1 VFLRLKSVTD
11 SPSMSYDGD
20 PEAFASG
27 TSPALR
33 EGERFFEDSMLRLTR
48 TTRLP
53 NEVVLMLEGQI
64 VAEWVGLLEAECQ
77 QLLGTDQLLL
87 LDLSGVS
94 YIDRRAAR
102 LLRALSA
109 RSVQL
114 IHCPPLVAELVRED
128 AS

>member
-1 VFLRLKSVTD
+1 
-11 SPSMSYDGD
+11 
-20 PEAFASG
+20 
-27 TSPALR
+27 
-33 EGERFFEDSMLRLTR
+33 MLRLTR

-53 NEVVLMLEGQI
+53 HEVVLVLEGQI

-77 QLLGTDQLLL
+77 PLLGTDQALL

-102 LLRALSA
+102 LLRALAA

-114 IHCPPLVAELVRED
+114 INCPPLVADLVRED